1 MVPDLD
7 PNVKV
12 LLLSNTGRCGSTLL
26 TKMLEGLDGR
36 VLSMS
41 EPEFINKICHL
52 RKRLTVPLDDVL
64 RAGFKLQIN
73 KKGTVRKGIGL
84 VVFKSRSPPVQ
95 LIPDVARAIPKLSH
109 VFMYRSPRNNMASTA
124 TLYTAFFKTGNPGPN
139 QKDRRIYGV
148 RMESVII
155 EGMENEEVMR
165 EVAADVEKNFTP
177 ARFGAAFWA
186 MKVHCFLES
195 RRRGVDVMPLSYE
208 ELVKDPSETLIKL
221 LEHCGLSPLP
231 PLEGALQAMGEDSQK
246 NSRVSR
252 ERLKEMKKLAGF
264 TPLEEQEINNVFRKC
279 GFPPMKQYTEIFQ

>member
-1 MVPDLD
+1 
-7 PNVKV
+7 
-12 LLLSNTGRCGSTLL
+12 
-26 TKMLEGLDGR
+26 
-36 VLSMS
+36 MS

-95 LIPDVARAIPKLSH
+95 LIPDVARAIPKVSH
-109 VFMYRSPRNNMASTA
+109 VFMYRNPRNNMASTA
-124 TLYTAFFKTGNPGPN
+124 TLYKAFFKTGNPALN

-165 EVAADVEKNFTP
+165 KVAADVEKNFTP

-195 RRRGVDVMPLSYE
+195 RKCGVDVMPLSYE
-208 ELVKDPSETLIKL
+208 ELVEDPSETLIKL

-264 TPLEEQEINNVFRKC
+264 TPQEEQEINNVFRKC
-279 GFPPMKQYTEIFQ
+279 GFPPMEQYTEIFQ